1 MITNQN
7 SEHLR
12 SNIYCEVIPVGMFYR
27 VAITDSEK
35 GSTHMMLARYL
46 EYEPAERYCNEIAEL
61 LARYAGEF
69 RNKTLVS
76 KEN

>member
-12 SNIYCEVIPVGMFYR
+12 SSIYCEVIRVGMFYR

-35 GSTHMMLARYL
+35 GPHMMLARYL
-46 EYEPAERYCNEIAEL
+46 EYEPAEKYCNEIAEL